1 VKIDEAAELFKII
14 KRHYP
19 GFDGSVQSVKENF
32 KYLKDFPFEVALE
45 NVDKHIMTER
55 FPPTIADIRGRLGEQ
70 IERNRMKQ
78 ETDEYFG
85 QLNDWRQKAAP
96 PPPGNLE
103 KVRSILKRGERV

>member
-1 VKIDEAAELFKII
+1 MKIDEAAELFKII

-19 GFDGSVQSVKENF
+19 NFDGSVQNVKENF
-32 KYLKDFPFEVALE
+32 RYLKDFPFEVAID

-78 ETDEYFG
+78 ETDEYFDR
-85 QLNDWRQKAAP
+85 LDAWRENAAP

-103 KVRSILKRGERV
+103 RVRALVKGEGA